1 MEYFGLSLEEEK
13 SSLIEFG
20 RYAKARCQKLG
31 KKPETFTFLGF
42 THYCSQGPHW
52 GQTPLLLWETFGR
65 FLFLG
70 LKFEKSL
77 YNLNAM
83 EKVFIRF

>member
-1 MEYFGLSLEEEK
+1 MNKTLILVMEDDTPVHN
-13 SSLIEFG
+13 LI
-20 RYAKARCQKLG
+20 K
-31 KKPETFTFLGF
+31 
-42 THYCSQGPHW
+42 PHW

>member
-1 MEYFGLSLEEEK
+1 MTY
-13 SSLIEFG
+13 EFG
-20 RYAKARCQKLG
+20 SKEIGKPDESLGRKATG
-31 KKPETFTFLGF
+31 AEA
-42 THYCSQGPHW
+42 HW

>member
-1 MEYFGLSLEEEK
+1 M
-13 SSLIEFG
+13 
-20 RYAKARCQKLG
+20 RYCDKRRRIY
-31 KKPETFTFLGF
+31 T
-42 THYCSQGPHW
+42 HW

>member
-1 MEYFGLSLEEEK
+1 M
-13 SSLIEFG
+13 
-20 RYAKARCQKLG
+20 RYCG
-31 KKPETFTFLGF
+31 KRRRIYT
-42 THYCSQGPHW
+42 HW

-65 FLFLG
+65 FLFFG

>member
-1 MEYFGLSLEEEK
+1 MHNNRCVRICKYFFDIYDKRIYFQKEK
-13 SSLIEFG
+13 NRKFNQLM
-20 RYAKARCQKLG
+20 RYCG
-31 KKPETFTFLGF
+31 KRRRIYT
-42 THYCSQGPHW
+42 HW

-65 FLFLG
+65 FLFFG

>member
-1 MEYFGLSLEEEK
+1 MYLVSDGFLRAVK
-13 SSLIEFG
+13 SNTRKYYWTGTIVTRGGMTYEFG
-20 RYAKARCQKLG
+20 SK
-31 KKPETFTFLGF
+31 EIE
-42 THYCSQGPHW
+42 PHW

-65 FLFLG
+65 FLFLC

-77 YNLNAM
+77 YNLNTM